1 MRHILIL
8 FISILSYQVLLAWG
22 KSGHLIVGTI
32 ADSYLTAKA
41 KQSIKQIL
49 GEETLADAGLWM
61 DIVAN
66 DKSYK
71 NQDHWH
77 YAYKD
82 VVLEDNAIVKLEE
95 FTALLQNSEAPQ
107 EEKLIALRSLIHI
120 AADIHVPIHCGYMKD
135 KGGHKGKLSWEDT
148 GEKTNMHK
156 VWDTDMIQR
165 FQPDV
170 NTYVSIIKPEIN
182 EDKIKN
188 WGTRDF
194 NVWVT
199 ESQEL
204 LDQVYDHPS
213 STLSVEYYNQNIVVV
228 NDRLSMAAVRLAF
241 LLNSIFDPI

>member
-1 MRHILIL
+1 MRHTLFL
-8 FISILSYQVLLAWG
+8 FISIMSFQVLLAWG

-49 GEETLADAGLWM
+49 GEESLADAGLWM

-66 DKSYK
+66 DKSYE
-71 NQDHWH
+71 NQENWH

-82 VVLEDNAIVKLEE
+82 ATLEDNAIVKLEE
-95 FTALLQNSEAPQ
+95 FTALLQNTEAPQ
-107 EEKLIALRSLIHI
+107 EEKLMALRAIIHI

-165 FQPDV
+165 YQPDV
-170 NTYVSIIKPEIN
+170 SAYIDAIKPQITE
-182 EDKIKN
+182 EKIKK
-188 WGTRDF
+188 WGTIDF
-194 NVWVT
+194 KIWVN
-199 ESQEL
+199 ESHEL
-204 LDQVYDHPS
+204 LDQVYDHPTS
-213 STLSVEYYNQNIVVV
+213 KLSVEYYNQNILVV
-228 NDRLSMAAVRLAF
+228 NDRLSMAAVRLSF
-241 LLNSIFDPI
+241 LLNSIFDPN